1 MQKTRRLLL
10 ASAIAAVT
18 VGVLV
23 VQYFVASQLAK
34 ADAINSTDFVMTIDT
49 RKGTGNTFTVP
60 TIGGGYNYTL
70 VCGNGV
76 VLTGQTGNATCS
88 YATAGVYKVRIAG
101 AFPRIY
107 FDYRGDRFK
116 VISIDQWGTNEWQ
129 NMEHAFDGAENL
141 DVKATDKPRM
151 GQVVSLAYMF
161 RDAKSLKGEGADWQW
176 DTKNVESLNSTFSGA
191 RQFNQNISSWNTSKV
206 TDMDNTFTNAYEF
219 NQPIQSWDVSKVN
232 TMVAVLAYAKKF
244 NQPIGEWNTTQ
255 LTDALLALAGAER
268 FDQSLAHWDVR
279 RLTDADRLL
288 DGVKIS
294 TPNYDATLTSWQA
307 QAVRGNVK
315 LGGGNSNYCVA
326 EAKRNDLIA
335 TKSWIITDAGKDC
348 TAYTVTAVDYTG
360 VTDVDENTTTGTV
373 LGRLNSTDAVNSPQS
388 DFTYTLDCTGAQNN
402 LVAIDGNTI
411 KLAQSP
417 DYEQNATLEICVRA
431 TNKAGKTFD
440 KHLTISVN
448 NLYSVSYNANG
459 ADAGAPPASTGET
472 LHSGDSV
479 SVEANIN
486 GLAKTGHS
494 FTGWNTA
501 PNGAGTPYAPG
512 ANFHLTGDITL
523 YAQWQVNNYTL
534 HFDSKGGSNVPDQT
548 VAFGAKATTPTA
560 PTKTG
565 HTFAGWYKEAGLVNA
580 WNFATDT
587 MPASDT
593 TLYAKWTINQYKIHY
608 DANTGTGGATPD
620 TVSNYDTT
628 VQIANNG
635 FTKTGH
641 SFTGWNTAPNGA
653 GTPYAPGANFH
664 LTGDITLYAQW
675 QVNNYTLHFDS
686 KGGSNVPDQT
696 VAFGA
701 KATTP
706 TAPTKTGHTFAGW
719 YKEAGLVNAWNFAT
733 DTMPASDTTLYAKWT
748 INQYKIHYD
757 ANTGTGGATPDTV
770 SNYDTTVQIANNG
783 FTKTGHSFTGW
794 NTAPN
799 GAGTPYAP
807 GANFHLTGDITLYAQ
822 WQVNNYTLHFDSK
835 GGSNVPDQ
843 TVAFGAKATT
853 PTAPTKT
860 GHTFAGWYKEAGLVN
875 AWNFATDTM
884 PASDTTL
891 YAKWTINQYKIHY
904 DANTGTG
911 GATPDTVSNY
921 DTTVQIANNG
931 FTKTGHSFT
940 GWNTAPNGA
949 GTPYAPGANFH
960 LTGDITLYAQW
971 QVNNYTL
978 HFDSKGGS
986 NVPDQTVAFGAKATT
1001 PTAPT
1006 KTGHTFA
1013 GWYKEAGL
1021 VNAWNFATDTMPASD
1036 TTLYAKWTINQY
1048 KIHYDANT
1056 GTGGATPDTVSNYDT
1071 TVQIANNGFTK
1082 TGHSFTGW
1090 NTAPNG
1096 AGTPYAPGANFHL
1109 TGDITLYAQW
1119 QVNNYTLHFDSKG
1132 GSNVPD
1138 QTVAFGAKATTP
1150 TAPTKTGH
1158 TFAGWYKEAGL
1169 VNAWNFATDTMPASD
1184 TTLYAKWTINQYKI
1198 HYDANTG
1205 TGGATPDTVSNYD
1218 TTVQIA
1224 NNGFTKT
1231 GHSFTGWNTA
1241 PNGAGTPYAPGA
1253 NFHLTGD
1260 ITLYAQ
1266 WQVNNYTLHFDS
1278 KGGSNVPD
1286 QTVAF
1291 GAKATTPTA
1300 PTKTGH
1306 TFAGWYKEAGL
1317 VNAWNFATD
1326 TMPASDTTLY
1336 AKWTINQYKIHYDAN
1351 TGTGGATPDTVS
1363 NYDTTVQIANNGFT
1377 KTGHSFTG
1385 WNTAPNGAGTP
1396 YAPGANFHLTGDITL
1411 YAQWQV
1417 NNYTLHF
1424 DSKGGSNV
1432 PDQTVA
1438 FGAKATTPT
1447 APTKTGH
1454 TFAGWYKE
1462 AGLVNAW
1469 NFATDTMPASDT
1481 TLYAKW
1487 TINQYKIHYDANT
1500 GTGGATPDTV
1510 SNYDTTVQIA
1520 NNGFTKTG
1528 HSFTGWNTAPNG
1540 AGTPYAPGA
1549 NFHLTGD
1556 ITLYAQWQVNNYTL
1570 HFDSKGGSNVPDQ
1583 TVAFGAKATTPTA
1596 PTKTGHTFAGWYKEA
1611 GLVNAWNFATDTMPA
1626 SDTTLYAKWTINQ
1639 YKIHYDANTGTGGAT
1654 PDTVSNYDTT
1664 VQIANNGF
1672 TKTGHSFTGWN
1683 TAPNG
1688 AGTPY
1693 APGANFHLTGDIT
1706 LYAQWQDTQP
1716 PVAPAAAPDMTAT
1729 SDTGDSDSDNITN
1742 KNKPVFK
1749 LVCTEVGSTLTLYVD
1764 GAANGT
1770 VNCANVGPVDMVP
1783 TAPLTEGNHSVTFKE
1798 SDAAGNESP
1807 SSPALAVTIDTT
1819 APAAPTVTMDPVT
1832 ADNTIN
1838 SVEAAAQQFIRG
1850 SVTGAHPGDKAR
1862 LTINGVIYEATIDA
1876 TGRFSVTVPG
1886 TELVSD
1892 PDRTIDV
1899 VVTASDVA
1907 GNTTSIN
1914 SSKTYNVDA
1923 NVVVPP
1929 ARATLKASSDTGSS
1943 DSDNITKNTRPVVTL
1958 QCISATDKLH
1968 LIVDGVEVQVV
1979 NCTSA
1984 GPIEVTLPNALSDG
1998 SHTVTYSRET
2008 SAGNVSAPSMPLTL
2022 TIDTT
2027 APTGAL
2033 TTQQATVAS
2042 PALSGT
2048 VNDPTAT
2055 VVVTINGV
2063 DYPAVV
2069 AGGIWT
2075 LPSNSIAALGDGAYT
2090 VKMKFTDIAGNVS
2103 VTQGVLTISLPSS
2116 PLTPQLPQ
2124 PGGVGVATPEQNKKK
2139 SHSSLAGTG
2148 DNLYLIIGVV
2158 CLTIAA
2164 GSIGLYRL
2172 RRRVR

>member
-1 MQKTRRLLL
+1 MRIMQKTRRLLL

-151 GQVVSLAYMF
+151 GRVVSLAYMF

-388 DFTYTLDCTGAQNN
+388 DFTYTLDCAGAQNS
-402 LVAIDGNTI
+402 LVTIDGNAI
-411 KLAQSP
+411 KLAQPP
-417 DYEQNATLEICVRA
+417 DYEQNTTLEICVRA
-431 TNKAGKTFD
+431 TNKAGRTFD

-486 GLAKTGHS
+486 GLA
-494 FTGWNTA
+494 
-501 PNGAGTPYAPG
+501 
-512 ANFHLTGDITL
+512 
-523 YAQWQVNNYTL
+523 
-534 HFDSKGGSNVPDQT
+534 
-548 VAFGAKATTPTA
+548 
-560 PTKTG
+560 
-565 HTFAGWYKEAGLVNA
+565 
-580 WNFATDT
+580 
-587 MPASDT
+587 
-593 TLYAKWTINQYKIHY
+593 
-608 DANTGTGGATPD
+608 
-620 TVSNYDTT
+620 
-628 VQIANNG
+628 
-635 FTKTGH
+635 
-641 SFTGWNTAPNGA
+641 
-653 GTPYAPGANFH
+653 
-664 LTGDITLYAQW
+664 
-675 QVNNYTLHFDS
+675 
-686 KGGSNVPDQT
+686 
-696 VAFGA
+696 
-701 KATTP
+701 
-706 TAPTKTGHTFAGW
+706 
-719 YKEAGLVNAWNFAT
+719 
-733 DTMPASDTTLYAKWT
+733 
-748 INQYKIHYD
+748 
-757 ANTGTGGATPDTV
+757 
-770 SNYDTTVQIANNG
+770 
-783 FTKTGHSFTGW
+783 
-794 NTAPN
+794 
-799 GAGTPYAP
+799 
-807 GANFHLTGDITLYAQ
+807 
-822 WQVNNYTLHFDSK
+822 
-835 GGSNVPDQ
+835 
-843 TVAFGAKATT
+843 
-853 PTAPTKT
+853 
-860 GHTFAGWYKEAGLVN
+860 
-875 AWNFATDTM
+875 
-884 PASDTTL
+884 
-891 YAKWTINQYKIHY
+891 
-904 DANTGTG
+904 
-911 GATPDTVSNY
+911 
-921 DTTVQIANNG
+921 
-931 FTKTGHSFT
+931 
-940 GWNTAPNGA
+940 
-949 GTPYAPGANFH
+949 
-960 LTGDITLYAQW
+960 
-971 QVNNYTL
+971 
-978 HFDSKGGS
+978 
-986 NVPDQTVAFGAKATT
+986 
-1001 PTAPT
+1001 
-1006 KTGHTFA
+1006 
-1013 GWYKEAGL
+1013 
-1021 VNAWNFATDTMPASD
+1021 
-1036 TTLYAKWTINQY
+1036 
-1048 KIHYDANT
+1048 
-1056 GTGGATPDTVSNYDT
+1056 
-1071 TVQIANNGFTK
+1071 
-1082 TGHSFTGW
+1082 
-1090 NTAPNG
+1090 
-1096 AGTPYAPGANFHL
+1096 
-1109 TGDITLYAQW
+1109 
-1119 QVNNYTLHFDSKG
+1119 
-1132 GSNVPD
+1132 
-1138 QTVAFGAKATTP
+1138 
-1150 TAPTKTGH
+1150 
-1158 TFAGWYKEAGL
+1158 
-1169 VNAWNFATDTMPASD
+1169 
-1184 TTLYAKWTINQYKI
+1184 
-1198 HYDANTG
+1198 
-1205 TGGATPDTVSNYD
+1205 
-1218 TTVQIA
+1218 
-1224 NNGFTKT
+1224 
-1231 GHSFTGWNTA
+1231 
-1241 PNGAGTPYAPGA
+1241 
-1253 NFHLTGD
+1253 
-1260 ITLYAQ
+1260 
-1266 WQVNNYTLHFDS
+1266 
-1278 KGGSNVPD
+1278 
-1286 QTVAF
+1286 
-1291 GAKATTPTA
+1291 
-1300 PTKTGH
+1300 
-1306 TFAGWYKEAGL
+1306 
-1317 VNAWNFATD
+1317 
-1326 TMPASDTTLY
+1326 
-1336 AKWTINQYKIHYDAN
+1336 
-1351 TGTGGATPDTVS
+1351 
-1363 NYDTTVQIANNGFT
+1363 
-1377 KTGHSFTG
+1377 
-1385 WNTAPNGAGTP
+1385 
-1396 YAPGANFHLTGDITL
+1396 
-1411 YAQWQV
+1411 
-1417 NNYTLHF
+1417 
-1424 DSKGGSNV
+1424 
-1432 PDQTVA
+1432 
-1438 FGAKATTPT
+1438 
-1447 APTKTGH
+1447 
-1454 TFAGWYKE
+1454 
-1462 AGLVNAW
+1462 
-1469 NFATDTMPASDT
+1469 
-1481 TLYAKW
+1481 
-1487 TINQYKIHYDANT
+1487 
-1500 GTGGATPDTV
+1500 
-1510 SNYDTTVQIA
+1510 
-1520 NNGFTKTG
+1520 
-1528 HSFTGWNTAPNG
+1528 
-1540 AGTPYAPGA
+1540 
-1549 NFHLTGD
+1549 
-1556 ITLYAQWQVNNYTL
+1556 
-1570 HFDSKGGSNVPDQ
+1570 
-1583 TVAFGAKATTPTA
+1583 
-1596 PTKTGHTFAGWYKEA
+1596 
-1611 GLVNAWNFATDTMPA
+1611 
-1626 SDTTLYAKWTINQ
+1626 
-1639 YKIHYDANTGTGGAT
+1639 
-1654 PDTVSNYDTT
+1654 
-1664 VQIANNGF
+1664 
-1672 TKTGHSFTGWN
+1672 KTGHSFTGWN

-1770 VNCANVGPVDMVP
+1770 VNCTNVGPVDMVP

-1838 SVEAAAQQFIRG
+1838 SVEAAAPQFIRG
-1850 SVTGAHPGDKAR
+1850 SVTGARPGDKAR

-1929 ARATLKASSDTGSS
+1929 ARVTLKASSDTGSS

-1958 QCISATDKLH
+1958 QCISATDKLR

-1984 GPIEVTLPNALSDG
+1984 GPIEVTLPNTLSDG

-2048 VNDPTAT
+2048 VNDSTAT

-2069 AGGIWT
+2069 AGGIWA

-2116 PLTPQLPQ
+2116 PLTPQPPQ

>member
-1 MQKTRRLLL
+1 MRIMQKTRRLLL
-10 ASAIAAVT
+10 ASAIAVVT

-23 VQYFVASQLAK
+23 TQYFVASQLAK

-151 GQVVSLAYMF
+151 GRVVSLAYMF

-360 VTDVDENTTTGTV
+360 VTDADENTTTGTV

-388 DFTYTLDCTGAQNN
+388 DFTYTLDCAGAQNSF
-402 LVAIDGNTI
+402 VAIDGNAI

-417 DYEQNATLEICVRA
+417 DYEQNTTLEICVRA

-486 GLAKTGHS
+486 GLA
-494 FTGWNTA
+494 
-501 PNGAGTPYAPG
+501 
-512 ANFHLTGDITL
+512 
-523 YAQWQVNNYTL
+523 
-534 HFDSKGGSNVPDQT
+534 
-548 VAFGAKATTPTA
+548 
-560 PTKTG
+560 
-565 HTFAGWYKEAGLVNA
+565 
-580 WNFATDT
+580 
-587 MPASDT
+587 
-593 TLYAKWTINQYKIHY
+593 
-608 DANTGTGGATPD
+608 
-620 TVSNYDTT
+620 
-628 VQIANNG
+628 
-635 FTKTGH
+635 
-641 SFTGWNTAPNGA
+641 
-653 GTPYAPGANFH
+653 
-664 LTGDITLYAQW
+664 
-675 QVNNYTLHFDS
+675 
-686 KGGSNVPDQT
+686 
-696 VAFGA
+696 
-701 KATTP
+701 
-706 TAPTKTGHTFAGW
+706 
-719 YKEAGLVNAWNFAT
+719 
-733 DTMPASDTTLYAKWT
+733 
-748 INQYKIHYD
+748 
-757 ANTGTGGATPDTV
+757 
-770 SNYDTTVQIANNG
+770 
-783 FTKTGHSFTGW
+783 
-794 NTAPN
+794 
-799 GAGTPYAP
+799 
-807 GANFHLTGDITLYAQ
+807 
-822 WQVNNYTLHFDSK
+822 
-835 GGSNVPDQ
+835 
-843 TVAFGAKATT
+843 
-853 PTAPTKT
+853 
-860 GHTFAGWYKEAGLVN
+860 
-875 AWNFATDTM
+875 
-884 PASDTTL
+884 
-891 YAKWTINQYKIHY
+891 
-904 DANTGTG
+904 
-911 GATPDTVSNY
+911 
-921 DTTVQIANNG
+921 
-931 FTKTGHSFT
+931 
-940 GWNTAPNGA
+940 
-949 GTPYAPGANFH
+949 
-960 LTGDITLYAQW
+960 
-971 QVNNYTL
+971 
-978 HFDSKGGS
+978 
-986 NVPDQTVAFGAKATT
+986 
-1001 PTAPT
+1001 
-1006 KTGHTFA
+1006 
-1013 GWYKEAGL
+1013 
-1021 VNAWNFATDTMPASD
+1021 
-1036 TTLYAKWTINQY
+1036 
-1048 KIHYDANT
+1048 
-1056 GTGGATPDTVSNYDT
+1056 
-1071 TVQIANNGFTK
+1071 
-1082 TGHSFTGW
+1082 
-1090 NTAPNG
+1090 
-1096 AGTPYAPGANFHL
+1096 
-1109 TGDITLYAQW
+1109 
-1119 QVNNYTLHFDSKG
+1119 
-1132 GSNVPD
+1132 
-1138 QTVAFGAKATTP
+1138 
-1150 TAPTKTGH
+1150 
-1158 TFAGWYKEAGL
+1158 
-1169 VNAWNFATDTMPASD
+1169 
-1184 TTLYAKWTINQYKI
+1184 
-1198 HYDANTG
+1198 
-1205 TGGATPDTVSNYD
+1205 
-1218 TTVQIA
+1218 
-1224 NNGFTKT
+1224 
-1231 GHSFTGWNTA
+1231 
-1241 PNGAGTPYAPGA
+1241 
-1253 NFHLTGD
+1253 
-1260 ITLYAQ
+1260 
-1266 WQVNNYTLHFDS
+1266 
-1278 KGGSNVPD
+1278 
-1286 QTVAF
+1286 
-1291 GAKATTPTA
+1291 
-1300 PTKTGH
+1300 
-1306 TFAGWYKEAGL
+1306 
-1317 VNAWNFATD
+1317 
-1326 TMPASDTTLY
+1326 
-1336 AKWTINQYKIHYDAN
+1336 
-1351 TGTGGATPDTVS
+1351 
-1363 NYDTTVQIANNGFT
+1363 
-1377 KTGHSFTG
+1377 
-1385 WNTAPNGAGTP
+1385 
-1396 YAPGANFHLTGDITL
+1396 
-1411 YAQWQV
+1411 
-1417 NNYTLHF
+1417 
-1424 DSKGGSNV
+1424 
-1432 PDQTVA
+1432 
-1438 FGAKATTPT
+1438 
-1447 APTKTGH
+1447 
-1454 TFAGWYKE
+1454 
-1462 AGLVNAW
+1462 
-1469 NFATDTMPASDT
+1469 
-1481 TLYAKW
+1481 
-1487 TINQYKIHYDANT
+1487 
-1500 GTGGATPDTV
+1500 
-1510 SNYDTTVQIA
+1510 
-1520 NNGFTKTG
+1520 
-1528 HSFTGWNTAPNG
+1528 
-1540 AGTPYAPGA
+1540 
-1549 NFHLTGD
+1549 
-1556 ITLYAQWQVNNYTL
+1556 
-1570 HFDSKGGSNVPDQ
+1570 
-1583 TVAFGAKATTPTA
+1583 
-1596 PTKTGHTFAGWYKEA
+1596 
-1611 GLVNAWNFATDTMPA
+1611 
-1626 SDTTLYAKWTINQ
+1626 
-1639 YKIHYDANTGTGGAT
+1639 
-1654 PDTVSNYDTT
+1654 
-1664 VQIANNGF
+1664 
-1672 TKTGHSFTGWN
+1672 KTGHSFTGWN

-1838 SVEAAAQQFIRG
+1838 SVEAAAPQFIRG
-1850 SVTGAHPGDKAR
+1850 SVTGARPGDKAR

-1892 PDRTIDV
+1892 PDHTIDV

-2124 PGGVGVATPEQNKKK
+2124 PGGVGVATPEQNEKK

>member
-1 MQKTRRLLL
+1 MRIMQKTRQLLL

-151 GQVVSLAYMF
+151 GRVVSLAYMF

-388 DFTYTLDCTGAQNN
+388 DFTYTLDCAGAQNS
-402 LVAIDGNTI
+402 LVAIDGNAI

-417 DYEQNATLEICVRA
+417 DYEQNTTLEICVRA
-431 TNKAGKTFD
+431 TNKAGRMFD

-593 TLYAKWTINQYKIHY
+593 TLYAKWT
-608 DANTGTGGATPD
+608 
-620 TVSNYDTT
+620 V
-628 VQIANNG
+628 
-635 FTKTGH
+635 
-641 SFTGWNTAPNGA
+641 
-653 GTPYAPGANFH
+653 
-664 LTGDITLYAQW
+664 
-675 QVNNYTLHFDS
+675 
-686 KGGSNVPDQT
+686 
-696 VAFGA
+696 
-701 KATTP
+701 
-706 TAPTKTGHTFAGW
+706 
-719 YKEAGLVNAWNFAT
+719 
-733 DTMPASDTTLYAKWT
+733 
-748 INQYKIHYD
+748 
-757 ANTGTGGATPDTV
+757 
-770 SNYDTTVQIANNG
+770 
-783 FTKTGHSFTGW
+783 
-794 NTAPN
+794 
-799 GAGTPYAP
+799 
-807 GANFHLTGDITLYAQ
+807 
-822 WQVNNYTLHFDSK
+822 
-835 GGSNVPDQ
+835 
-843 TVAFGAKATT
+843 
-853 PTAPTKT
+853 
-860 GHTFAGWYKEAGLVN
+860 
-875 AWNFATDTM
+875 
-884 PASDTTL
+884 
-891 YAKWTINQYKIHY
+891 
-904 DANTGTG
+904 
-911 GATPDTVSNY
+911 
-921 DTTVQIANNG
+921 
-931 FTKTGHSFT
+931 
-940 GWNTAPNGA
+940 
-949 GTPYAPGANFH
+949 
-960 LTGDITLYAQW
+960 
-971 QVNNYTL
+971 
-978 HFDSKGGS
+978 
-986 NVPDQTVAFGAKATT
+986 
-1001 PTAPT
+1001 
-1006 KTGHTFA
+1006 
-1013 GWYKEAGL
+1013 
-1021 VNAWNFATDTMPASD
+1021 
-1036 TTLYAKWTINQY
+1036 
-1048 KIHYDANT
+1048 
-1056 GTGGATPDTVSNYDT
+1056 
-1071 TVQIANNGFTK
+1071 
-1082 TGHSFTGW
+1082 
-1090 NTAPNG
+1090 
-1096 AGTPYAPGANFHL
+1096 
-1109 TGDITLYAQW
+1109 
-1119 QVNNYTLHFDSKG
+1119 
-1132 GSNVPD
+1132 
-1138 QTVAFGAKATTP
+1138 
-1150 TAPTKTGH
+1150 
-1158 TFAGWYKEAGL
+1158 
-1169 VNAWNFATDTMPASD
+1169 
-1184 TTLYAKWTINQYKI
+1184 
-1198 HYDANTG
+1198 
-1205 TGGATPDTVSNYD
+1205 
-1218 TTVQIA
+1218 
-1224 NNGFTKT
+1224 
-1231 GHSFTGWNTA
+1231 
-1241 PNGAGTPYAPGA
+1241 
-1253 NFHLTGD
+1253 
-1260 ITLYAQ
+1260 
-1266 WQVNNYTLHFDS
+1266 
-1278 KGGSNVPD
+1278 
-1286 QTVAF
+1286 
-1291 GAKATTPTA
+1291 
-1300 PTKTGH
+1300 
-1306 TFAGWYKEAGL
+1306 
-1317 VNAWNFATD
+1317 
-1326 TMPASDTTLY
+1326 
-1336 AKWTINQYKIHYDAN
+1336 
-1351 TGTGGATPDTVS
+1351 
-1363 NYDTTVQIANNGFT
+1363 
-1377 KTGHSFTG
+1377 
-1385 WNTAPNGAGTP
+1385 
-1396 YAPGANFHLTGDITL
+1396 
-1411 YAQWQV
+1411 
-1417 NNYTLHF
+1417 
-1424 DSKGGSNV
+1424 
-1432 PDQTVA
+1432 
-1438 FGAKATTPT
+1438 
-1447 APTKTGH
+1447 
-1454 TFAGWYKE
+1454 
-1462 AGLVNAW
+1462 
-1469 NFATDTMPASDT
+1469 
-1481 TLYAKW
+1481 
-1487 TINQYKIHYDANT
+1487 
-1500 GTGGATPDTV
+1500 
-1510 SNYDTTVQIA
+1510 
-1520 NNGFTKTG
+1520 
-1528 HSFTGWNTAPNG
+1528 
-1540 AGTPYAPGA
+1540 
-1549 NFHLTGD
+1549 
-1556 ITLYAQWQVNNYTL
+1556 
-1570 HFDSKGGSNVPDQ
+1570 
-1583 TVAFGAKATTPTA
+1583 
-1596 PTKTGHTFAGWYKEA
+1596 
-1611 GLVNAWNFATDTMPA
+1611 
-1626 SDTTLYAKWTINQ
+1626 NQ

-1716 PVAPAAAPDMTAT
+1716 PVTPAAAPDMTAT

-1770 VNCANVGPVDMVP
+1770 VNCTNVGPVDMVP

-1838 SVEAAAQQFIRG
+1838 SVEAAAPQFIRG
-1850 SVTGAHPGDKAR
+1850 SVTGARLGDKAR

-1886 TELVSD
+1886 AELVSD

-2075 LPSNSIAALGDGAYT
+2075 LPANAIAALGDGAYT

-2103 VTQGVLTISLPSS
+2103 VAQGVLTISLPSS
-2116 PLTPQLPQ
+2116 PLTPQPPQ

>member
-1 MQKTRRLLL
+1 MRIMQKTRRLLL
-10 ASAIAAVT
+10 ASAIAVVT

-23 VQYFVASQLAK
+23 TQYFVASQLAK

-151 GQVVSLAYMF
+151 GRVVSLAYMF

-388 DFTYTLDCTGAQNN
+388 DFTYTLDCVGAQNS
-402 LVAIDGNTI
+402 LVAIDGNAI

-417 DYEQNATLEICVRA
+417 DYEQNTTLEICVRA

-523 YAQWQVNNYTL
+523 YAQWQ
-534 HFDSKGGSNVPDQT
+534 
-548 VAFGAKATTPTA
+548 
-560 PTKTG
+560 
-565 HTFAGWYKEAGLVNA
+565 
-580 WNFATDT
+580 
-587 MPASDT
+587 
-593 TLYAKWTINQYKIHY
+593 
-608 DANTGTGGATPD
+608 
-620 TVSNYDTT
+620 
-628 VQIANNG
+628 
-635 FTKTGH
+635 
-641 SFTGWNTAPNGA
+641 
-653 GTPYAPGANFH
+653 
-664 LTGDITLYAQW
+664 
-675 QVNNYTLHFDS
+675 
-686 KGGSNVPDQT
+686 
-696 VAFGA
+696 
-701 KATTP
+701 
-706 TAPTKTGHTFAGW
+706 
-719 YKEAGLVNAWNFAT
+719 
-733 DTMPASDTTLYAKWT
+733 
-748 INQYKIHYD
+748 
-757 ANTGTGGATPDTV
+757 
-770 SNYDTTVQIANNG
+770 
-783 FTKTGHSFTGW
+783 
-794 NTAPN
+794 
-799 GAGTPYAP
+799 
-807 GANFHLTGDITLYAQ
+807 
-822 WQVNNYTLHFDSK
+822 
-835 GGSNVPDQ
+835 
-843 TVAFGAKATT
+843 
-853 PTAPTKT
+853 
-860 GHTFAGWYKEAGLVN
+860 
-875 AWNFATDTM
+875 
-884 PASDTTL
+884 
-891 YAKWTINQYKIHY
+891 
-904 DANTGTG
+904 
-911 GATPDTVSNY
+911 
-921 DTTVQIANNG
+921 
-931 FTKTGHSFT
+931 
-940 GWNTAPNGA
+940 
-949 GTPYAPGANFH
+949 
-960 LTGDITLYAQW
+960 
-971 QVNNYTL
+971 
-978 HFDSKGGS
+978 
-986 NVPDQTVAFGAKATT
+986 
-1001 PTAPT
+1001 
-1006 KTGHTFA
+1006 
-1013 GWYKEAGL
+1013 
-1021 VNAWNFATDTMPASD
+1021 
-1036 TTLYAKWTINQY
+1036 
-1048 KIHYDANT
+1048 
-1056 GTGGATPDTVSNYDT
+1056 
-1071 TVQIANNGFTK
+1071 
-1082 TGHSFTGW
+1082 
-1090 NTAPNG
+1090 
-1096 AGTPYAPGANFHL
+1096 
-1109 TGDITLYAQW
+1109 
-1119 QVNNYTLHFDSKG
+1119 
-1132 GSNVPD
+1132 
-1138 QTVAFGAKATTP
+1138 
-1150 TAPTKTGH
+1150 
-1158 TFAGWYKEAGL
+1158 
-1169 VNAWNFATDTMPASD
+1169 
-1184 TTLYAKWTINQYKI
+1184 
-1198 HYDANTG
+1198 
-1205 TGGATPDTVSNYD
+1205 
-1218 TTVQIA
+1218 
-1224 NNGFTKT
+1224 
-1231 GHSFTGWNTA
+1231 
-1241 PNGAGTPYAPGA
+1241 
-1253 NFHLTGD
+1253 
-1260 ITLYAQ
+1260 
-1266 WQVNNYTLHFDS
+1266 
-1278 KGGSNVPD
+1278 
-1286 QTVAF
+1286 
-1291 GAKATTPTA
+1291 
-1300 PTKTGH
+1300 
-1306 TFAGWYKEAGL
+1306 
-1317 VNAWNFATD
+1317 
-1326 TMPASDTTLY
+1326 
-1336 AKWTINQYKIHYDAN
+1336 
-1351 TGTGGATPDTVS
+1351 
-1363 NYDTTVQIANNGFT
+1363 
-1377 KTGHSFTG
+1377 
-1385 WNTAPNGAGTP
+1385 
-1396 YAPGANFHLTGDITL
+1396 
-1411 YAQWQV
+1411 
-1417 NNYTLHF
+1417 
-1424 DSKGGSNV
+1424 
-1432 PDQTVA
+1432 
-1438 FGAKATTPT
+1438 
-1447 APTKTGH
+1447 
-1454 TFAGWYKE
+1454 
-1462 AGLVNAW
+1462 
-1469 NFATDTMPASDT
+1469 
-1481 TLYAKW
+1481 
-1487 TINQYKIHYDANT
+1487 
-1500 GTGGATPDTV
+1500 
-1510 SNYDTTVQIA
+1510 
-1520 NNGFTKTG
+1520 
-1528 HSFTGWNTAPNG
+1528 
-1540 AGTPYAPGA
+1540 
-1549 NFHLTGD
+1549 
-1556 ITLYAQWQVNNYTL
+1556 
-1570 HFDSKGGSNVPDQ
+1570 
-1583 TVAFGAKATTPTA
+1583 
-1596 PTKTGHTFAGWYKEA
+1596 
-1611 GLVNAWNFATDTMPA
+1611 
-1626 SDTTLYAKWTINQ
+1626 
-1639 YKIHYDANTGTGGAT
+1639 
-1654 PDTVSNYDTT
+1654 
-1664 VQIANNGF
+1664 
-1672 TKTGHSFTGWN
+1672 
-1683 TAPNG
+1683 
-1688 AGTPY
+1688 
-1693 APGANFHLTGDIT
+1693 
-1706 LYAQWQDTQP
+1706 DTQP

-1764 GAANGT
+1764 GAANRT
-1770 VNCANVGPVDMVP
+1770 VNCTNVGPVDMVP

-1798 SDAAGNESP
+1798 SDVAGNESP

-1819 APAAPTVTMDPVT
+1819 APATPTVTIDPVT

-1838 SVEAAAQQFIRG
+1838 SVEAAAPQFIRG
-1850 SVTGAHPGDKAR
+1850 SVTGARPGDKAR

-1892 PDRTIDV
+1892 PDHTIDV

-1907 GNTTSIN
+1907 GNTTSVN

-2027 APTGAL
+2027 APAGAL

-2075 LPSNSIAALGDGAYT
+2075 LPANAIAALGDGTYM

-2103 VTQGVLTISLPSS
+2103 VAQGVLTISLPSS
-2116 PLTPQLPQ
+2116 PLTPQPPQ

-2139 SHSSLAGTG
+2139 GHSSLAGTG
-2148 DNLYLIIGVV
+2148 DNLYLIISVA

>member
-10 ASAIAAVT
+10 ASAIAVVT

-23 VQYFVASQLAK
+23 TQYFVASQLAK

-49 RKGTGNTFTVP
+49 RKGAGNTFTVP

-76 VLTGQTGNATCS
+76 VLAGQTGNATCS

-151 GQVVSLAYMF
+151 GRVVSLAYMF
-161 RDAKSLKGEGADWQW
+161 RDAKILKGEGADWQW

-388 DFTYTLDCTGAQNN
+388 DFTYTLDCAGAQNSF
-402 LVAIDGNTI
+402 VAIDGNAI

-417 DYEQNATLEICVRA
+417 DYEQNTTLEICVRA

-479 SVEANIN
+479 SVEANTN

-593 TLYAKWTINQYKIHY
+593 TLYAKWTVNQYKIHY

-748 INQYKIHYD
+748 VNQYKIHYD

-891 YAKWTINQYKIHY
+891 YAKWTVNQYKIHY

-1036 TTLYAKWTINQY
+1036 TTLYAKWTVNQY

-1184 TTLYAKWTINQYKI
+1184 TTLYAKWTVNQYKI

-1336 AKWTINQYKIHYDAN
+1336 AKWTVNQYKIHYDAN

-1487 TINQYKIHYDANT
+1487 TVNQYKIHYDANT

-1626 SDTTLYAKWTINQ
+1626 SDTTLYAKWTVNQ

-1716 PVAPAAAPDMTAT
+1716 PIAPAAAPDMTAT

-1770 VNCANVGPVDMVP
+1770 VNCTNVGPVDMVP

-1798 SDAAGNESP
+1798 SDVAGNESP

-1819 APAAPTVTMDPVT
+1819 APATPTVTMDPVT

-1838 SVEAAAQQFIRG
+1838 SVEAAAPQFIRG
-1850 SVTGAHPGDKAR
+1850 SVTGARPGDKAR

-1892 PDRTIDV
+1892 PDHTIDV

-2103 VTQGVLTISLPSS
+2103 VAQGVLTISLPSS
-2116 PLTPQLPQ
+2116 PLTPQPPQ

>member
-10 ASAIAAVT
+10 ASAIAVAT

-23 VQYFVASQLAK
+23 AQYFVASQLAK

-141 DVKATDKPRM
+141 DVKATDKPLM
-151 GQVVSLAYMF
+151 GRVVSLAYMF

-348 TAYTVTAVDYTG
+348 TAYTVTVVDYTG

-388 DFTYTLDCTGAQNN
+388 DFTYTLDCAGAQNSF
-402 LVAIDGNTI
+402 VAIDGNAI

-417 DYEQNATLEICVRA
+417 DYEQNTTFEICVRA
-431 TNKAGKTFD
+431 TNKAGRTFD

-479 SVEANIN
+479 YVETNTN
-486 GLAKTGHS
+486 GLA
-494 FTGWNTA
+494 
-501 PNGAGTPYAPG
+501 
-512 ANFHLTGDITL
+512 
-523 YAQWQVNNYTL
+523 
-534 HFDSKGGSNVPDQT
+534 
-548 VAFGAKATTPTA
+548 
-560 PTKTG
+560 
-565 HTFAGWYKEAGLVNA
+565 
-580 WNFATDT
+580 
-587 MPASDT
+587 
-593 TLYAKWTINQYKIHY
+593 
-608 DANTGTGGATPD
+608 
-620 TVSNYDTT
+620 
-628 VQIANNG
+628 
-635 FTKTGH
+635 
-641 SFTGWNTAPNGA
+641 
-653 GTPYAPGANFH
+653 
-664 LTGDITLYAQW
+664 
-675 QVNNYTLHFDS
+675 
-686 KGGSNVPDQT
+686 
-696 VAFGA
+696 
-701 KATTP
+701 
-706 TAPTKTGHTFAGW
+706 
-719 YKEAGLVNAWNFAT
+719 
-733 DTMPASDTTLYAKWT
+733 
-748 INQYKIHYD
+748 
-757 ANTGTGGATPDTV
+757 
-770 SNYDTTVQIANNG
+770 
-783 FTKTGHSFTGW
+783 
-794 NTAPN
+794 
-799 GAGTPYAP
+799 
-807 GANFHLTGDITLYAQ
+807 
-822 WQVNNYTLHFDSK
+822 
-835 GGSNVPDQ
+835 
-843 TVAFGAKATT
+843 
-853 PTAPTKT
+853 
-860 GHTFAGWYKEAGLVN
+860 
-875 AWNFATDTM
+875 
-884 PASDTTL
+884 
-891 YAKWTINQYKIHY
+891 
-904 DANTGTG
+904 
-911 GATPDTVSNY
+911 
-921 DTTVQIANNG
+921 
-931 FTKTGHSFT
+931 
-940 GWNTAPNGA
+940 
-949 GTPYAPGANFH
+949 
-960 LTGDITLYAQW
+960 
-971 QVNNYTL
+971 
-978 HFDSKGGS
+978 
-986 NVPDQTVAFGAKATT
+986 
-1001 PTAPT
+1001 
-1006 KTGHTFA
+1006 
-1013 GWYKEAGL
+1013 
-1021 VNAWNFATDTMPASD
+1021 
-1036 TTLYAKWTINQY
+1036 
-1048 KIHYDANT
+1048 
-1056 GTGGATPDTVSNYDT
+1056 
-1071 TVQIANNGFTK
+1071 
-1082 TGHSFTGW
+1082 
-1090 NTAPNG
+1090 
-1096 AGTPYAPGANFHL
+1096 
-1109 TGDITLYAQW
+1109 
-1119 QVNNYTLHFDSKG
+1119 
-1132 GSNVPD
+1132 
-1138 QTVAFGAKATTP
+1138 
-1150 TAPTKTGH
+1150 
-1158 TFAGWYKEAGL
+1158 
-1169 VNAWNFATDTMPASD
+1169 
-1184 TTLYAKWTINQYKI
+1184 
-1198 HYDANTG
+1198 
-1205 TGGATPDTVSNYD
+1205 
-1218 TTVQIA
+1218 
-1224 NNGFTKT
+1224 
-1231 GHSFTGWNTA
+1231 
-1241 PNGAGTPYAPGA
+1241 
-1253 NFHLTGD
+1253 
-1260 ITLYAQ
+1260 
-1266 WQVNNYTLHFDS
+1266 
-1278 KGGSNVPD
+1278 
-1286 QTVAF
+1286 
-1291 GAKATTPTA
+1291 
-1300 PTKTGH
+1300 
-1306 TFAGWYKEAGL
+1306 
-1317 VNAWNFATD
+1317 
-1326 TMPASDTTLY
+1326 
-1336 AKWTINQYKIHYDAN
+1336 
-1351 TGTGGATPDTVS
+1351 
-1363 NYDTTVQIANNGFT
+1363 
-1377 KTGHSFTG
+1377 
-1385 WNTAPNGAGTP
+1385 
-1396 YAPGANFHLTGDITL
+1396 
-1411 YAQWQV
+1411 
-1417 NNYTLHF
+1417 
-1424 DSKGGSNV
+1424 
-1432 PDQTVA
+1432 
-1438 FGAKATTPT
+1438 
-1447 APTKTGH
+1447 
-1454 TFAGWYKE
+1454 
-1462 AGLVNAW
+1462 
-1469 NFATDTMPASDT
+1469 
-1481 TLYAKW
+1481 
-1487 TINQYKIHYDANT
+1487 
-1500 GTGGATPDTV
+1500 
-1510 SNYDTTVQIA
+1510 
-1520 NNGFTKTG
+1520 
-1528 HSFTGWNTAPNG
+1528 
-1540 AGTPYAPGA
+1540 
-1549 NFHLTGD
+1549 
-1556 ITLYAQWQVNNYTL
+1556 
-1570 HFDSKGGSNVPDQ
+1570 
-1583 TVAFGAKATTPTA
+1583 
-1596 PTKTGHTFAGWYKEA
+1596 
-1611 GLVNAWNFATDTMPA
+1611 
-1626 SDTTLYAKWTINQ
+1626 
-1639 YKIHYDANTGTGGAT
+1639 
-1654 PDTVSNYDTT
+1654 
-1664 VQIANNGF
+1664 
-1672 TKTGHSFTGWN
+1672 KTGHSFTGWN

-1742 KNKPVFK
+1742 KNKPVFT

-1770 VNCANVGPVDMVP
+1770 VNCTNVGLVDMVP

-1807 SSPALAVTIDTT
+1807 SSPALVVTIDTT

-1838 SVEAAAQQFIRG
+1838 SVEAAAPQFIRG
-1850 SVTGAHPGDKAR
+1850 SVTGARPGDKAR

-1886 TELVSD
+1886 AELVSD

-1984 GPIEVTLPNALSDG
+1984 GPIEVTLPNTLSDG

-2075 LPSNSIAALGDGAYT
+2075 LPANAIAALGDGAYT

-2103 VTQGVLTISLPSS
+2103 VAQGVLTISLPSS
-2116 PLTPQLPQ
+2116 PLTPQPPQ